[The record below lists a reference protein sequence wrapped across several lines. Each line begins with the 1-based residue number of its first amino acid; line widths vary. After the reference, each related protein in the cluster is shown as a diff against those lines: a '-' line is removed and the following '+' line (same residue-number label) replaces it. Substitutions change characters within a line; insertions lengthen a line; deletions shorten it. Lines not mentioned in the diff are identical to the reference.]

1 MNVFYIFAEVFL
13 FFFVIYLV
21 TSYINWRDR
30 KAADKY
36 WEDINLND
44 SERKIVDTLSGHAIT
59 ISDHIDETNYLTN
72 MPQLIEKYG
81 LCKVLLVRN
90 EIINLKHIMTE
101 IFIRKNI
108 SLEETVLKKFD
119 ISHIEYIEYMVNRSR
134 RIHKFSRQ
142 YKAGVNEIVKS
153 DRKSFFPALNLYNGL
168 KNVIILDFDGV
179 CTSNN
184 FKELYELCVSRCKTV
199 ICSGNPTITEDF
211 FTNRGMALPDQIYA
225 CKGKTAKLKKLLEI
239 QKCHDNCFYI
249 DNEEEYLRSAWC
261 IGAKTYLWSNN
272 KIKNFSLNT
281 K

>member
-1 MNVFYIFAEVFL
+1 MNVFYIFLEVVIFFL
-13 FFFVIYLV
+13 VMYIVI
-21 TSYINWRDR
+21 SYINWRDR

-36 WEDINLND
+36 WEDRGSKYSRDKLNEALEED
-44 SERKIVDTLSGHAIT
+44 FYSI
-59 ISDHIDETNYLTN
+59 DHIDETNYLTN
-72 MPQLIEKYG
+72 MPQSIEKYG
-81 LCKVLLVRN
+81 LCKLLIVRN

-119 ISHIEYIEYMVNRSR
+119 ISHSEYIEYMVNRSR

-142 YKAGVNEIVKS
+142 YKADVNEIVKS
-153 DRKSFFPALNLYNGL
+153 DRKSFFPVLSLYSGL

-184 FKELYELCVSRCKTV
+184 FKELYELCVSRCNTV

-211 FTNRGMALPDQIYA
+211 FANRGMALPDQIYA

-239 QKCHDNCFYI
+239 QKLHDNCFYI
-249 DNEEEYLRSAWC
+249 DNEPEYLRPAWC
-261 IGAKTYLWSNN
+261 IGIKTYLWSNN

>member
-1 MNVFYIFAEVFL
+1 MNVFYIFLEVAIFFL
-13 FFFVIYLV
+13 AMYIVI
-21 TSYINWRDR
+21 SYINWRDR

-36 WEDINLND
+36 WEDRGSQYSRDKLNEALEED
-44 SERKIVDTLSGHAIT
+44 FCSI
-59 ISDHIDETNYLTN
+59 DHIDETNYLTN
-72 MPQLIEKYG
+72 MPQSIEKYG
-81 LCKVLLVRN
+81 LCKVLIVRN

-119 ISHIEYIEYMVNRSR
+119 ISHSEYIEYMVNRSR

-142 YKAGVNEIVKS
+142 YKADVNEIVKS
-153 DRKSFFPALNLYNGL
+153 DRKSFFPALSLYSGL

-199 ICSGNPTITEDF
+199 ICSGNPTITQEF
-211 FTNRGMALPDQIYA
+211 FTNRGMTLPNHIYA

-249 DNEEEYLRSAWC
+249 DNEPEYLRSAWC
-261 IGAKTYLWSNN
+261 IGVKTYLWSNN

>member
-1 MNVFYIFAEVFL
+1 MNVFCIFAEVFL

-36 WEDINLND
+36 WEDRGSQYSRGKLNEALEEDFYSIN
-44 SERKIVDTLSGHAIT
+44 
-59 ISDHIDETNYLTN
+59 HIDETNYLTN
-72 MPQLIEKYG
+72 MPQSIEKYG

-142 YKAGVNEIVKS
+142 YKAGMNEIVKS
-153 DRKSFFPALNLYNGL
+153 DRKSFFPALSLYNGL

-225 CKGKTAKLKKLLEI
+225 CKGKTSKLKKLLEI

-261 IGAKTYLWSNN
+261 IGVKTYLWSNN

>member
-1 MNVFYIFAEVFL
+1 MNVFYVLLEVGIFFL
-13 FFFVIYLV
+13 IMYIII
-21 TSYINWRDR
+21 SYINWRDR

-36 WEDINLND
+36 WEDRGSQYSRDKLNEALEED
-44 SERKIVDTLSGHAIT
+44 FYSIG
-59 ISDHIDETNYLTN
+59 HIDETNYLTN
-72 MPQLIEKYG
+72 MPQSIEKYG

-153 DRKSFFPALNLYNGL
+153 DRKSFFPALSLYNGL

-199 ICSGNPTITEDF
+199 ICSGNPTITQDF

-261 IGAKTYLWSNN
+261 IGIKTYLWINN